1 MAVSEFLPF
10 LYLGL
15 GAILLTIVVSIG
27 IFIAFLDSLKDKN
40 YIWSI
45 LLFIGF
51 FTSAINVFIPV
62 GVLLIYLLFGNKR
75 NNRKKGN
82 KK

>member
-40 YIWSI
+40 
-45 LLFIGF
+45 
-51 FTSAINVFIPV
+51 
-62 GVLLIYLLFGNKR
+62 
-75 NNRKKGN
+75 
-82 KK
+82 